1 MQDLLTVLVALA
13 AGGGLLLWVTPA
25 SRRRAEEARQAE
37 LAPVRQLVFED
48 VTALG
53 TELQDLDAE
62 MLGHTLDAGAN
73 ADYRRALD
81 DPQALADAFQ
91 GLGI

>member
-1 MQDLLTVLVALA
+1 MQDLLTVLLALA
-13 AGGGLLLWVTPA
+13 AGGGLLLWVTQA

-62 MLGHTLDAGAN
+62 MLGHTLDARFENVGL
-73 ADYRRALD
+73 RRKRQHNQLS
-81 DPQALADAFQ
+81 
-91 GLGI
+91 